1 MQVHGAFSV
10 RSAEDIPADQL
21 DAARNFVAA
30 YAIEGEFLPKKD
42 EGDFVISQRDALD
55 ICHLLHHA
63 EWCVHRWNQDISKGL
78 MALNQPLW
86 SRTHEHFQEVE
97 RTGRG
102 LESSMS
108 EMIGH
113 FRSRLGG
120 LRPGESVG
128 SGLII

>member
-1 MQVHGAFSV
+1 
-10 RSAEDIPADQL
+10 
-21 DAARNFVAA
+21 
-30 YAIEGEFLPKKD
+30 
-42 EGDFVISQRDALD
+42 
-55 ICHLLHHA
+55 
-63 EWCVHRWNQDISKGL
+63 

-102 LESSMS
+102 LERSMS
-108 EMIGH
+108 DVIGH

-128 SGLII
+128 RGLSA